1 MINKEQIAGVILAG
15 GKASRMGY
23 CDKPLLPLAGKPMIE
38 HIIERATPEVSEL
51 LISVNRNPQ
60 HYSYLALPLIADF
73 DKAFAGPLVGICSAM
88 AWLEANRTEQRY
100 SHLAC
105 FAGDVPCFP
114 PGIVNTLATSL
125 NTSNA
130 VLALSQNNGQIQ
142 PLFSLWSLCTLPV
155 IATAINEGLYG
166 PKLVLPRIEHITI
179 DFNDASASDFANINT
194 ESDWRNQEELL
205 NFK

>member
-1 MINKEQIAGVILAG
+1 VINKEQIAGVILAG

-38 HIIERATPEVSEL
+38 HVIERATPEVNEL
-51 LISVNRNPQ
+51 LISVNRNPE

-88 AWLEANRTEQRY
+88 LWLDANRTRNQY

-114 PGIVNTLATSL
+114 TGIVNTLATAL
-125 NTSNA
+125 DTSNA

-142 PLFSLWSLCTLPV
+142 PLFSLWSLSTLHV
-155 IATAINEGLYG
+155 IVTAIDEGLYG
-166 PKLVLPRIEHITI
+166 PKLVLPRIAHITV
-179 DFNDASASDFANINT
+179 DFSRGSAGDFANINNA
-194 ESDWRNQEELL
+194 SDWRNQEKLL
-205 NFK
+205 NLK